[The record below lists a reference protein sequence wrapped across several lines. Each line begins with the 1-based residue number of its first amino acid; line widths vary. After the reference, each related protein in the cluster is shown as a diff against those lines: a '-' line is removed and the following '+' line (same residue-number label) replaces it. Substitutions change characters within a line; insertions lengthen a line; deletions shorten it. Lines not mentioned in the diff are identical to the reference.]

1 MNKTVSFEDIPKAL
15 EPYCEINMNSTRM
28 LVYSGSFALRCG
40 RATLELEGEIS
51 YSLYGGLQL
60 VFEGKAGRIG
70 FEFFISKKAYYIRT
84 SNGLT
89 GRCIIG
95 SFTSSSNGNTYCRGF
110 IQHLFAS
117 QKKCSCWYWSYL
129 NMTKFHGELVTR
141 VYENHR
147 TTSTDRLSFLCIDGT
162 VIIAENT
169 DNQNNPKS
177 NNQYVITHHCKLI
190 PANGKKIDFNSAK
203 KYIIAFSHFI
213 SFVVG
218 KYHSPILIEGLNKKE
233 QHYPYYYSGYDTSRY
248 NVISWLPYPKDI
260 DIESLWP
267 TFEEVWNG
275 DDKDKADVL
284 NTAIH
289 WYLEAN
295 SNSGKV
301 EGALIMAMT
310 GVDLMCNVILPKNEQ
325 GKMRLQNLLKRIN
338 YKKKYDPSFMR
349 DTRNQLVHYDEDNR
363 KKYQTLTRKQKLNC
377 LEKTLNILELAIL
390 YWLGYT
396 IHYADRTHANKWRGA
411 STKMVPWSRH
421 KSTGVTGKNNKPKNK

>member
-1 MNKTVSFEDIPKAL
+1 M
-15 EPYCEINMNSTRM
+15 
-28 LVYSGSFALRCG
+28 
-40 RATLELEGEIS
+40 LELEGIIY
-51 YSLYGGLQL
+51 YSLDGGLEL
-60 VFEGKAGRIG
+60 VFEGNGERMELDFIKANRTLSI
-70 FEFFISKKAYYIRT
+70 IT

-89 GRCIIG
+89 GKCI
-95 SFTSSSNGNTYCRGF
+95 SPSYTSLSNGNTIYRG
-110 IQHLFAS
+110 IVQKLFS
-117 QKKCSCWYWSYL
+117 SMRQCSCWHWSYL